1 MATQDST
8 DAGAGRPVAPVA
20 APSAA
25 AAAADYA
32 AMNPSPSAMMSAG
45 RSWVLCFLLFAAA
58 ALCFLDRQVLSVLA
72 PVITAEFGMSNT
84 AYSRVVFAFV
94 LSYTFM
100 LAFGGRL
107 MDALGTRRGL
117 ALSVSFWS
125 IASGAHAF
133 VTGPLTLGVARFF
146 LGVGEGPA
154 IPGAIKGAV
163 EWMDPKRRGIA
174 VGLATSGAAV
184 GAVLAPPLTV
194 WTAQLIGWR
203 GAFAATAAL
212 GALWLI
218 AWVLAFR
225 GLPKAVTSPVN
236 ERATSSWR
244 SLLARPEVRR
254 LLAARFCFDPVFY
267 FYMFWIPQ
275 YLARERG
282 MSLTAIGALIWIPFV
297 ALEIANVGSGHV
309 SDKFAARGWPR
320 KRARMTLM
328 LVAALM
334 TPASFL
340 AALAGT
346 PALAIGLMSVLMFA
360 HGIWITN
367 FMTLI
372 GDTVDSRDVATTV
385 GMTGMCG
392 GVAGMLSNLVI
403 GPVVDHYSFTP
414 IFLASAVVYP
424 IAWLILNGRLPL
436 R

>member
-1 MATQDST
+1 MATT
-8 DAGAGRPVAPVA
+8 LAATPRAGEPTLPPARA
-20 APSAA
+20 
-25 AAAADYA
+25 
-32 AMNPSPSAMMSAG
+32 
-45 RSWVLCFLLFAAA
+45 WVLCILLFFAA

-72 PVITAEFGMSNT
+72 PTITKEFGMSNT
-84 AYSRVVFAFV
+84 VYSRVVFAFV
-94 LSYTFM
+94 LSYTVM
-100 LAFGGRL
+100 LALGGRV
-107 MDALGTRRGL
+107 MDVLGTRRGL
-117 ALSVSFWS
+117 TLAVGFWS
-125 IASGAHAF
+125 LASAAHAF

-146 LGVGEGPA
+146 LGAGEGPA

-184 GAVLAPPLTV
+184 GSVVAPPLVV
-194 WTAQLIGWR
+194 WTASHIGWR

-212 GALWLI
+212 GALWLTV
-218 AWVLAFR
+218 WLLAFR
-225 GLPKAVTSPVN
+225 GLPATATTPAADMPTSTW
-236 ERATSSWR
+236 RA
-244 SLLARPEVRR
+244 LLARREVRR

-275 YLARERG
+275 YLSKERG
-282 MSLTAIGALIWIPFV
+282 MSLAAIGALIWIPFV
-297 ALEIANVGSGHV
+297 ALEIANIGAGQV
-309 SDKFAARGWPR
+309 SDMCVARGWPR
-320 KRARMTLM
+320 PRARMTLM
-328 LVAALM
+328 LVAALL
-334 TPASFL
+334 TPASFF

-372 GDTVDSRDVATTV
+372 GDTVASRDVATTV
-385 GMTGMCG
+385 GLTGFCG

-403 GPVVDHYSFTP
+403 GPVVDHFSFTP

-424 IAWLILNGRLPL
+424 IAWLILSGRSPL

>member
-1 MATQDST
+1 MATT
-8 DAGAGRPVAPVA
+8 PDATPRTAGPTLPPARA
-20 APSAA
+20 
-25 AAAADYA
+25 
-32 AMNPSPSAMMSAG
+32 
-45 RSWVLCFLLFAAA
+45 WVLCILLFFAA

-72 PVITAEFGMSNT
+72 PTITKEFGMSNT
-84 AYSRVVFAFV
+84 VYSRVVFAFV
-94 LSYTFM
+94 LSYTVM
-100 LAFGGRL
+100 LALGGRV
-107 MDALGTRRGL
+107 MDVLGARRGL
-117 ALSVSFWS
+117 TLAVGFWS
-125 IASGAHAF
+125 LASAAHAF
-133 VTGPLTLGVARFF
+133 VTGPLTLGLARFF
-146 LGVGEGPA
+146 LGAGEGPA

-184 GAVLAPPLTV
+184 GSVVAPPLVV
-194 WTAQLIGWR
+194 WTASHLGWR

-218 AWVLAFR
+218 AWLLAFR
-225 GLPKAVTSPVN
+225 GLPAAATTPAAALPTSTW
-236 ERATSSWR
+236 RA
-244 SLLARPEVRR
+244 LLARREVRR

-275 YLARERG
+275 YLSKERG

-297 ALEIANVGSGHV
+297 ALEIANIGAGQV
-309 SDKFAARGWPR
+309 SDMCVARGWPR
-320 KRARMTLM
+320 PRARMTLM
-328 LVAALM
+328 LVAALL
-334 TPASFL
+334 TPASFF

-372 GDTVDSRDVATTV
+372 GDTVASRDVATTV
-385 GMTGMCG
+385 GLTGFCG
-392 GVAGMLSNLVI
+392 GIAGMLSNLVI
-403 GPVVDHYSFTP
+403 GPVVDHFSFTP

-424 IAWLILNGRLPL
+424 IAWLILSGRSPL

>member
-1 MATQDST
+1 M
-8 DAGAGRPVAPVA
+8 AGA
-20 APSAA
+20 
-25 AAAADYA
+25 
-32 AMNPSPSAMMSAG
+32 AMISSR
-45 RSWVLCFLLFAAA
+45 RSWLLCILLFFSA

-72 PVITAEFGMSNT
+72 PKITAEFGMSNT

-94 LSYTFM
+94 LSYTIM
-100 LAFGGRL
+100 LALGGRV
-107 MDALGTRRGL
+107 MDALGPRRGL

-125 IASGAHAF
+125 LASAAHAF
-133 VTGPLTLGVARFF
+133 VTGTISLAIARFC
-146 LGVGEGPA
+146 LGAGEGPA

-163 EWMDPKRRGIA
+163 EWMDPKRRGLA
-174 VGLATSGAAV
+174 VGLASSGAAV

-203 GAFAATAAL
+203 GAFAATAGL
-212 GALWLI
+212 GGLWLI
-218 AWVLAFR
+218 AWLLAFR
-225 GLPKAVTSPVN
+225 GVPSAATRLAGQ
-236 ERATSSWR
+236 RATSSWR

-275 YLARERG
+275 YLSKERG
-282 MSLTAIGALIWIPFV
+282 MSLAAIGALTWIPFV
-297 ALEIANVGSGHV
+297 ALEIANVGAGHV
-309 SDKFAARGWPR
+309 SDRIAARGWQPR
-320 KRARMTLM
+320 RARMTLM
-328 LVAALM
+328 LIAALM

-340 AALAGT
+340 ASLAGT
-346 PALAIGLMSVLMFA
+346 PAVAIALMSVLMFA

-372 GDTVDSRDVATTV
+372 GDTVESRDVATTV
-385 GMTGMCG
+385 GMTGTCG

-414 IFLASAVVYP
+414 IFLASAIVYP
-424 IAWLILNGRLPL
+424 VAWLILSGRSPL

>member
-1 MATQDST
+1 
-8 DAGAGRPVAPVA
+8 
-20 APSAA
+20 
-25 AAAADYA
+25 
-32 AMNPSPSAMMSAG
+32 
-45 RSWVLCFLLFAAA
+45 
-58 ALCFLDRQVLSVLA
+58 
-72 PVITAEFGMSNT
+72 
-84 AYSRVVFAFV
+84 
-94 LSYTFM
+94 M
-100 LAFGGRL
+100 LALGGRV

-117 ALSVSFWS
+117 TLAVGFWS
-125 IASGAHAF
+125 IASAAHAF

-146 LGVGEGPA
+146 LGAGEGPA

-184 GAVLAPPLTV
+184 GSVVAPPLVV
-194 WTAQLIGWR
+194 WAASHLGWR

-212 GALWLI
+212 GAI
-218 AWVLAFR
+218 PAADQ
-225 GLPKAVTSPVN
+225 PAST
-236 ERATSSWR
+236 WR
-244 SLLARPEVRR
+244 SLLGRREVRR

-275 YLARERG
+275 YLSRERG
-282 MSLTAIGALIWIPFV
+282 MSLPEIGALIWIPFV
-297 ALEIANVGSGHV
+297 FLEIANIGAGQV
-309 SDKFAARGWPR
+309 SDMCVARGWPR
-320 KRARMTLM
+320 PRARLTLM
-328 LVAALM
+328 LVAALL
-334 TPASFL
+334 TPASFF

-346 PALAIGLMSVLMFA
+346 PALAIGLMSILMFA

-385 GMTGMCG
+385 GLTGFCG

-403 GPVVDHYSFTP
+403 GPVVDNFSFTP

-424 IAWLILNGRLPL
+424 LAWLILSGRSPL

>member
-1 MATQDST
+1 MISSRRA
-8 DAGAGRPVAPVA
+8 
-20 APSAA
+20 
-25 AAAADYA
+25 
-32 AMNPSPSAMMSAG
+32 
-45 RSWVLCFLLFAAA
+45 WVLCVLLFFAA

-72 PVITAEFGMSNT
+72 PQITAEFGMTNT
-84 AYSRVVFAFV
+84 VYSRVVFAFV
-94 LSYTFM
+94 LSYTLM
-100 LAFGGRL
+100 LALGGRV

-117 ALSVSFWS
+117 TLSVGFWS
-125 IASGAHAF
+125 LASAAHAF
-133 VTGPLTLGVARFF
+133 VTGPLSLGLARFF

-184 GAVLAPPLTV
+184 GSVVAPPLTV
-194 WTAQLIGWR
+194 WTAQHLGWR

-212 GALWLI
+212 GAAWLL

-225 GLPKAVTSPVN
+225 GLPHAATMAPKD
-236 ERATSSWR
+236 RATSSWR
-244 SLLARPEVRR
+244 ALVARPEVRR

-275 YLARERG
+275 YLSKERG

-297 ALEIANVGSGHV
+297 ALEIANIGAGQA
-309 SDKFAARGWPR
+309 SDMIVARGWPR
-320 KRARMTLM
+320 RRARLTLM
-328 LVAALM
+328 LIAALL
-334 TPASFL
+334 TPASFF

-346 PALAIGLMSVLMFA
+346 PTVAIALMSVLMFA

-367 FMTLI
+367 FMTLV
-372 GDTVDSRDVATTV
+372 GDTVDSGDVATTV
-385 GMTGMCG
+385 GLTGFCG
-392 GVAGMLSNLVI
+392 GIAGMLSNLVI

-424 IAWLILNGRLPL
+424 LAWLILSGRVLF